1 MLITGRHPRL
11 TLGVVKSSPK
21 TTPRVVLLS
30 EPLVGKMIALVLQ
43 HINAECRI
51 VPTRQELRS
60 SVLAWDP
67 HVVLADL
74 DLHPAAPGWMRVD
87 GKEPPCVGFT
97 RKREVSVKLDA
108 FERGAYDVIEVPF
121 TPDEIVVRTMA
132 TFRRAHGR
140 TPALRPRA
148 PFGPFEM
155 DILEQVVRLDG
166 TALRLTPLEQTLLYL
181 FLAHPN
187 EVLRREAI
195 LTNIWGQSSAVTSNV
210 IDRHIRDLRVK
221 LGERWRAPR
230 FIETVPTEGYRYIS
244 K

>member
-1 MLITGRHPRL
+1 MPT
-11 TLGVVKSSPK
+11 TQK
-21 TTPRVVLLS
+21 TSPRVVLLS

-43 HINAECRI
+43 HIDAECRI
-51 VPTRQELRS
+51 VSTRQELRS
-60 SVLAWDP
+60 SILKWDP

-74 DLHPAAPGWMRVD
+74 DLHPAAPEWMRID
-87 GKEPPCVGFT
+87 HKEPPCVGFT
-97 RKREVSVKLDA
+97 RRSEAPVKLDA

-132 TFRRAHGR
+132 TLRRAHGR
-140 TPALRPRA
+140 TRPVRA
-148 PFGPFEM
+148 RVQFGPFEI

-195 LTNIWGQSSAVTSNV
+195 LTNIWGTSSAVTSNV

-230 FIETVPTEGYRYIS
+230 FIETVPSEGYRYIA